1 MTKLE
6 ACNFDNVILFV
17 FLNIKTASIALEL
30 NFDNLSLQKT

>member
-6 ACNFDNVILFV
+6 ACNFNAVIFFV
-17 FLNIKTASIALEL
+17 FSFTKTASIALEL